1 VEMMPGFLQTFAKL
15 LPLYYVNEA
24 LRSSMVFV
32 DNAATLRSVGVI
44 SAFAAVVFVV
54 GAFRTRWDEGT

>member
-1 VEMMPGFLQTFAKL
+1 
-15 LPLYYVNEA
+15 VNEA

-32 DNAATLRSVGVI
+32 DNAATSRSVGVI

-54 GAFRTRWDEGT
+54 GAYRTRWDEGT